1 MQSNKAQS
9 NQASANKQSAKVR
22 LDKFLC
28 DALGATRKEATKIIK
43 SGDVTVNDEVVK
55 SGAIKVTETCVVE
68 WQGREIQKQGPRY
81 IMLYKPDGFVCSHED
96 GFNHTAFV
104 LLDEV
109 KMEDLHFAG
118 RLDVDTT
125 GLVLIT
131 DDGQWS
137 HRITSPKHKCAKT
150 YRVWLADAIGD
161 DYAEKLAQ
169 GIELRNEKEATL
181 PASMEIID
189 ASNNELLLT
198 ITEGKYHQV
207 KRMFAA
213 LGNKVDQLH
222 RERIGNIVL
231 DDALEPG
238 EYRYLTQ
245 EEVDS
250 VWS

>member
-1 MQSNKAQS
+1 M
-9 NQASANKQSAKVR
+9 R
-22 LDKFLC
+22 LDKYLC

-43 SGDVTVNDEVVK
+43 SGDVTVDNVVQK
-55 SGAIKVTETCVVE
+55 SGSFKVGDGSIVE
-68 WQGREIQKQGPRY
+68 WQEREIRKPGPRY
-81 IMLYKPDGFVCSHED
+81 IMLFKPDGFVCSHED

-131 DDGQWS
+131 DDGKWS
-137 HRITSPKHKCAKT
+137 HRITSPKHKCEKT
-150 YRVWLADAIGD
+150 YRVWLVDPIEADYI
-161 DYAEKLAQ
+161 EKFAQ

-181 PASMEIID
+181 PATLEIVD
-189 ASNNELLLT
+189 EDEKEVLLT

-213 LGNKVDQLH
+213 LGNKVEHLH
-222 RERIGNIVL
+222 RERIGEILL
-231 DDALEPG
+231 DESLEPG
-238 EYRYLTQ
+238 EYRYLT
-245 EEVDS
+245 EDEINS
-250 VWS
+250 VWK

>member
-1 MQSNKAQS
+1 M
-9 NQASANKQSAKVR
+9 R
-22 LDKFLC
+22 LDKYLC

-43 SGDVTVNDEVVK
+43 SGDVTVDDVVQK
-55 SGAIKVTETCVVE
+55 NGSFKVCDGSIVE
-68 WQGREIQKQGPRY
+68 WQEREIRKPGPRY
-81 IMLYKPDGFVCSHED
+81 IMLFKPDGFVCSHED

-131 DDGQWS
+131 DDGKWS
-137 HRITSPKHKCAKT
+137 HRITSPKHKCEKT
-150 YRVWLADAIGD
+150 YRVWLVDPIEADYI
-161 DYAEKLAQ
+161 EKFAQ

-181 PASMEIID
+181 PANLEIVD
-189 ASNNELLLT
+189 EDEKEVLLT

-213 LGNKVDQLH
+213 LGNKVEHLH
-222 RERIGNIVL
+222 RERIGEILL
-231 DDALEPG
+231 DESLEPG
-238 EYRYLTQ
+238 EYRYLT
-245 EEVDS
+245 EDEINS
-250 VWS
+250 VWK

>member
-1 MQSNKAQS
+1 M
-9 NQASANKQSAKVR
+9 R

-43 SGDVTVNDEVVK
+43 SGDVTVDGVIQK
-55 SGAIKVTETCVVE
+55 SGAFKVTEDNSVE
-68 WQGREIQKQGPRY
+68 WQDREVRMQGPRY
-81 IMLYKPDGFVCSHED
+81 IMLFKPDGFVCSHED

-109 KMEDLHFAG
+109 KMENLHFAG

-150 YRVWLADAIGD
+150 YRVWLADPVQDNYVKAF
-161 DYAEKLAQ
+161 EE
-169 GIELRNEKEATL
+169 GIELRNEKVPTL
-181 PASMEIID
+181 PAQLEIID
-189 ASNNELLLT
+189 EKEVLLT
-198 ITEGKYHQV
+198 IHEGKYHQV

-213 LGNKVDQLH
+213 LGNKVEGLH
-222 RERIGNIVL
+222 RESVGNIVL
-231 DDALEPG
+231 DEMLEPG

-245 EEVDS
+245 EEIDS
-250 VWS
+250 VWKK

>member
-1 MQSNKAQS
+1 M
-9 NQASANKQSAKVR
+9 R
-22 LDKFLC
+22 LDKYLC

-43 SGDVTVNDEVVK
+43 SGDVSVNDVVQK
-55 SGAIKVTETCVVE
+55 SGATKVTEECTVE
-68 WQGREIQKQGPRY
+68 WQGREIQKPGPRY
-81 IMLYKPDGFVCSHED
+81 IMLFKPDGFVCSHED
-96 GFNHTAFV
+96 GFNQTAFM

-137 HRITSPKHKCAKT
+137 HRITSPKHKCEKT
-150 YRVWLADAIGD
+150 YRVWLVDPLQAE
-161 DYAEKLAQ
+161 YAEKFAE
-169 GIELRNEKEATL
+169 GIQLKNEKGLTL
-181 PASMEIID
+181 PAKLEVVD
-189 ASNNELLLT
+189 EDEKEVLLT

-213 LGNKVDQLH
+213 LGNKVEYLH
-222 RERIGNIVL
+222 RERIGEIEL
-231 DDALEPG
+231 CETLEPG

-245 EEVDS
+245 EEIDS
-250 VWS
+250 VWN

>member
-1 MQSNKAQS
+1 M
-9 NQASANKQSAKVR
+9 R

-43 SGDVTVNDEVVK
+43 SGEVTVDGVMQK
-55 SGAIKVTETCVVE
+55 SGAFKVSKEMSVE
-68 WQGREIQKQGPRY
+68 WQDREVMRQGPKY
-81 IMLYKPDGFVCSHED
+81 IMLFKPDGFVCSHED

-109 KMEDLHFAG
+109 KMENLHFAG

-131 DDGQWS
+131 DDGKWS
-137 HRITSPKHKCAKT
+137 HRITSPKHKCEKT
-150 YRVWLADAIGD
+150 YRVWLADPVQP
-161 DYAEKLAQ
+161 DYVEKFEQ
-169 GIELRNEKEATL
+169 GIELRNEKEPTL
-181 PASMEIID
+181 PAKLEVIEED
-189 ASNNELLLT
+189 QVLLT

-213 LGNKVDQLH
+213 LGNKVEALH
-222 RERIGNIVL
+222 RERIGAIEL
-231 DDALEPG
+231 DEDLEPG

-245 EEVDS
+245 EEIDS
-250 VWS
+250 VWGK

>member
-1 MQSNKAQS
+1 M
-9 NQASANKQSAKVR
+9 R
-22 LDKFLC
+22 LDKYLC

-43 SGDVTVNDEVVK
+43 SGDVTVDDVVQK
-55 SGAIKVTETCVVE
+55 SGSFKVGDGSIVE
-68 WQGREIQKQGPRY
+68 WQEREIRKPGPRY
-81 IMLYKPDGFVCSHED
+81 IMLFKPDGFVCSHED

-131 DDGQWS
+131 DDGKWS
-137 HRITSPKHKCAKT
+137 HRITSPKHKCEKT
-150 YRVWLADAIGD
+150 YRVWLVDPIEADYI
-161 DYAEKLAQ
+161 EKFAQ

-181 PASMEIID
+181 PAILEIVD
-189 ASNNELLLT
+189 EDDKEVLLT

-213 LGNKVDQLH
+213 LGNKVEHLH
-222 RERIGNIVL
+222 RERIGEILL
-231 DDALEPG
+231 DESLEPG
-238 EYRYLTQ
+238 EYRYLT
-245 EEVDS
+245 EEEINS
-250 VWS
+250 VWK

>member
-1 MQSNKAQS
+1 M
-9 NQASANKQSAKVR
+9 R

-43 SGDVTVNDEVVK
+43 SGDVTVDGVIQK
-55 SGAIKVTETCVVE
+55 SGAFKVTEESSVE
-68 WQGREIQKQGPRY
+68 WQDREVCMQGPRY
-81 IMLYKPDGFVCSHED
+81 IMLFKPDGFVCSHED
-96 GFNHTAFV
+96 GFNHTAFM

-109 KMEDLHFAG
+109 KMENLHFAG

-150 YRVWLADAIGD
+150 YRVWLADPVQPNYQQAF
-161 DYAEKLAQ
+161 EE
-169 GIELRNEKEATL
+169 GIELRNEKAPTL
-181 PASMEIID
+181 PAQLEIID
-189 ASNNELLLT
+189 DNEVLLT
-198 ITEGKYHQV
+198 IHEGKYHQV

-213 LGNKVDQLH
+213 LGNKVEGLH
-222 RERIGNIVL
+222 RESVGEIVL
-231 DDALEPG
+231 DEMLEPG

-245 EEVDS
+245 EEIDS
-250 VWS
+250 VWKK

>member
-1 MQSNKAQS
+1 M
-9 NQASANKQSAKVR
+9 R

-43 SGDVTVNDEVVK
+43 SGDVTVDGVVQK
-55 SGAIKVTETCVVE
+55 SGAVKVTEDHFVE
-68 WQGREIQKQGPRY
+68 WQNREIRMQGPRY
-81 IMLYKPDGFVCSHED
+81 IMLFKPDGFVCSHED
-96 GFNHTAFV
+96 GFNHTAFM

-109 KMEDLHFAG
+109 KMENLHFAG

-150 YRVWLADAIGD
+150 YRVWLADPVQDNYIQAFED
-161 DYAEKLAQ
+161 
-169 GIELRNEKEATL
+169 GIELRNEKAATL
-181 PASMEIID
+181 PAQLEIID
-189 ASNNELLLT
+189 DKEVLLT
-198 ITEGKYHQV
+198 IHEGKYHQV

-213 LGNKVDQLH
+213 LGNKVEALH
-222 RERIGNIVL
+222 RESVGAIVL
-231 DDALEPG
+231 DDMLEPG

-245 EEVDS
+245 EEIDS
-250 VWS
+250 VWKK